1 MNKRLLFLY
10 FVSTVLFSFAAC
22 TFVILQ
28 VVRHGIGLGCIISF
42 LTWTAYIL
50 AVPAAH
56 GRIVFAAPVLFFTGK
71 KIKPERF
78 LWSFS
83 LMLHSIVFL
92 LAPNIYLV
100 TGPLFI
106 FYRIIVTPSYW
117 GILFL
122 GALGAWYRAM
132 LAEDLDA
139 QHLRKHTII
148 RHLLLIFGA
157 FLILF
162 LLHKE
167 FIVYLNATSTG

>member
-1 MNKRLLFLY
+1 MNKRLLFIY
-10 FVSTVLFSFAAC
+10 FISTVIFSFAAAA
-22 TFVILQ
+22 FIILQ
-28 VVRHGIGLGCIISF
+28 VVRHGLGLGCVISF

-56 GRIVFAAPVLFFTGK
+56 GRIIFGAPVLFFTAK

-83 LMLHSIVFL
+83 LMLHAIMFL

-117 GILFL
+117 IILFL

-132 LAEDLDA
+132 MGQDLDA
-139 QHLRKHTII
+139 QELRRHTII
-148 RHLLLIFGA
+148 RHLLLIVGS

-167 FIVYLNATSTG
+167 LIVYLNATSTG